1 MKHLIL
7 ILSFLAVLPIFAQKV
22 PRLRFR
28 IKDPVRYQFS
38 KEENY
43 TMFFHEEGTD
53 VIFVGGREVIYVLQ
67 FKDSKV
73 SATEVNVEVDENAKK
88 VCLSKS
94 NVLQTE
100 CENFI
105 TTIQPLE
112 NDHIVCGTHAT
123 APKCWM
129 LVNETNLS
137 DTVAQQL
144 NPKDISPSF
153 PSQRSF
159 TLSADG
165 NFYSALSMARN
176 FSGTI
181 RRSLGNKKQVKTEVK
196 WLQNPQFAGAA
207 VIPGKEKYKEE
218 IYVFFTELNKTSTM
232 DENPYRARIG
242 RICMVDEGGIR
253 GTLQDS
259 WTTFLKARVM
269 CGFPSTLRQFNQ
281 FKEAYVLNS
290 NTKREGIIYGIFSNA
305 WDSTVVCA
313 YSLSDID
320 QTFRT
325 SRLKGY
331 TTALPQQ
338 RPGMCVFKNV
348 TSSYTA
354 KVLGIIRDYSEIE
367 DIINPS
373 GMQPLNLPQVERYTK
388 IVADRV
394 RASDETYYNVLYLGT
409 EKGKI
414 YKVMHSDDEVFTIG
428 QYSVFR
434 YEAPVTAMTIDT
446 ITGYLYVGTTLE
458 VQQLPLANCSSYGDT
473 CRRCVLARDP
483 YCGWDL
489 VNHKCSA
496 IPEGYNFSSGEFLQN
511 LLQSNAPVCEE
522 VTDPKVHN
530 MLPKEVTLDL
540 GSYISLPCPVYSYHA
555 TYVWEKDNCQ
565 KRYHCIINGDSCPL
579 IDTEDFPMKDG
590 VYRCTA
596 QEEGQKEEMV
606 SYRLVFSDAPAGLLS
621 AQMIVLVSSFALS
634 GTLLLM

>member
-1 MKHLIL
+1 MKAHFISLWL
-7 ILSFLAVLPIFAQKV
+7 LTTVVMEANSKDAKNRTLSENCLLEDEYKS
-22 PRLRFR
+22 
-28 IKDPVRYQFS
+28 KDPVRYQFS

-94 NVLQTE
+94 NVLQ
-100 CENFI
+100 
-105 TTIQPLE
+105 
-112 NDHIVCGTHAT
+112 
-123 APKCWM
+123 
-129 LVNETNLS
+129 VNETNLS

-159 TLSADG
+159 TLSAD
-165 NFYSALSMARN
+165 
-176 FSGTI
+176 
-181 RRSLGNKKQVKTEVK
+181 
-196 WLQNPQFAGAA
+196 PQFAGAA

-446 ITGYLYVGTTLE
+446 ITCRGQPCTMPSYAVGSLDLKIELSRSYGWGYLYVGTTLE